1 MFAQRIEQDVE
12 ESLRQFTLTN
22 PEMSSIGTVERNLA
36 NLAKDFESAQRD
48 SDKLARKGG
57 KAATAKVEAAQ
68 SKLTSKSAD
77 WEVQAP
83 FIFEKLQG
91 IDESR
96 LNHLRDVL
104 TQLGTHE
111 TDQVERDRTTVEAT
125 LSTLLDIDTS
135 VEIHN
140 FAANHTGGKPIERS
154 RAPPRQGSTVSASAR
169 SAVSNHSSTLAPPP
183 TSSSLTRQSVD
194 DTASQHSRNDGSFH
208 EKKES
213 GLKRFGTM
221 LNRRRQSV
229 QHGSSFGKSKD
240 HDFASLGPEPSSR
253 HGRPS
258 PSPRASSNNL
268 RGPNRGDSS
277 LGGIDE
283 VPAAES
289 SESASTDLPNG
300 HDHEIDTPEDRR
312 RRMVQSQEN
321 HSRET
326 KTPPGPPPPRK
337 HGSHHES
344 NAQSL
349 APQRQDSEGFA
360 IPVAYNDPI
369 AQAQAEAAEAND
381 SVPAFK
387 LNIKP
392 EAIQEEDDQAQA
404 ALSTVANALRSS
416 NVLAPQ
422 RSVGT
427 VRGRREI
434 RNTMYIPAGEH
445 HVPGA
450 TPRSAE
456 APATMQNNIAQSPT
470 MSIPTSSSNSNRAA
484 ALASLQGTSSH
495 GTPTDRVKSSGDSVR
510 SGTSTSTA
518 AAFRC
523 AVAHSEMKEQ
533 GLNSS
538 IIEKVSVSF
547 VSSKIAHK
555 WKVDGEIAM
564 QYNES
569 NGEAMP
575 RKSSTCS
582 YLAGS
587 PLQRYEANDNLGK
600 SCVRIKE
607 HANAISVFSKANDSI
622 SQNDNQPG
630 QYLVALPSPHIRH
643 TCFRYSARVCEGNP
657 QIDNSFLP
665 VLVTID
671 WQARGNDM
679 GVRFNY
685 YLNQDFSP
693 EPVKFNNLTLVLH
706 YNGPSAS
713 RVQLKPTG
721 EHIKKAHRIIFRL
734 GEITLS
740 PGEMHKHI
748 ALLIGAEGAVP
759 KPGHLDVQFE
769 IEGRGTGL
777 ALEQKVRDGEIDPF
791 GESDELV
798 GEMWESVPCNRK
810 LASKKYDVAVEA
822 EHMVSAAQMP
832 TSPSAASLLTAQM
845 TGQSSQ

>member
-48 SDKLARKGG
+48 SDKLAKKGG

-68 SKLTSKSAD
+68 SKLSSKSAD
-77 WEVQAP
+77 WEAQAP

-125 LSTLLDIDTS
+125 LSMLLDIDTS

-140 FAANHTGGKPIERS
+140 FAANHTGGMPIERS
-154 RAPPRQGSTVSASAR
+154 RPPPRQGSTVSASAR
-169 SAVSNHSSTLAPPP
+169 SAISNHSSNLAPPP
-183 TSSSLTRQSVD
+183 TSSSLTRPSVD

-240 HDFASLGPEPSSR
+240 HDFASLGPAPPSR
-253 HGRPS
+253 DGRPA

-289 SESASTDLPNG
+289 RESASTDLPNG
-300 HDHEIDTPEDRR
+300 HGHEIDTPEDRR
-312 RRMVQSQEN
+312 RRMIQSQEN
-321 HSRET
+321 HARET

-337 HGSHHES
+337 HGSHHEPNLS
-344 NAQSL
+344 TQPP

-360 IPVAYNDPI
+360 IPAAYNDPI

-381 SVPAFK
+381 NVPAFK

-445 HVPGA
+445 PVLEAA
-450 TPRSAE
+450 TRSAE
-456 APATMQNNIAQSPT
+456 APATMQNNVAQSPT
-470 MSIPTSSSNSNRAA
+470 MSISTPSSSNRDNRAA
-484 ALASLQGTSSH
+484 ALASLQGQSSNH

-510 SGTSTSTA
+510 SGTSSSTA
-518 AAFRC
+518 AAFRG
-523 AVAHSEMKEQ
+523 AIAHSEMKEP

-569 NGEAMP
+569 NAERMP
-575 RKSSTCS
+575 RTFSLFPPLHTKATK
-582 YLAGS
+582 LMETQES
-587 PLQRYEANDNLGK
+587 P
-600 SCVRIKE
+600 V
-607 HANAISVFSKANDSI
+607 
-622 SQNDNQPG
+622 
-630 QYLVALPSPHIRH
+630 
-643 TCFRYSARVCEGNP
+643 
-657 QIDNSFLP
+657 
-665 VLVTID
+665 
-671 WQARGNDM
+671 
-679 GVRFNY
+679 
-685 YLNQDFSP
+685 
-693 EPVKFNNLTLVLH
+693 
-706 YNGPSAS
+706 
-713 RVQLKPTG
+713 
-721 EHIKKAHRIIFRL
+721 
-734 GEITLS
+734 
-740 PGEMHKHI
+740 
-748 ALLIGAEGAVP
+748 
-759 KPGHLDVQFE
+759 
-769 IEGRGTGL
+769 
-777 ALEQKVRDGEIDPF
+777 
-791 GESDELV
+791 
-798 GEMWESVPCNRK
+798 
-810 LASKKYDVAVEA
+810 
-822 EHMVSAAQMP
+822 
-832 TSPSAASLLTAQM
+832 
-845 TGQSSQ
+845 

>member
-36 NLAKDFESAQRD
+36 NLAKEFESAQRD
-48 SDKLARKGG
+48 SDKLAKKGG

-68 SKLTSKSAD
+68 SKLSSKSAD
-77 WEVQAP
+77 WEAQAP

-183 TSSSLTRQSVD
+183 PTSSSLTRPSVD
-194 DTASQHSRNDGSFH
+194 DTASQHSRNDGSLH

-240 HDFASLGPEPSSR
+240 HDFASLGPAPPSR
-253 HGRPS
+253 DGRPA

-289 SESASTDLPNG
+289 RESASTDLPNG
-300 HDHEIDTPEDRR
+300 DDHEIDSPEDRR
-312 RRMVQSQEN
+312 RRMIQSQEN
-321 HSRET
+321 HARET

-344 NAQSL
+344 NSSSQPP

-360 IPVAYNDPI
+360 IPAAYNDPI

-381 SVPAFK
+381 NVPAFK

-445 HVPGA
+445 PVPEA
-450 TPRSAE
+450 AQRSAE

-470 MSIPTSSSNSNRAA
+470 MIIPRPSSNSNRAA

-510 SGTSTSTA
+510 SGTSTLTA
-518 AAFRC
+518 AAFRG
-523 AVAHSEMKEQ
+523 AVAHSEMKEP
-533 GLNSS
+533 GLNCS

-569 NGEAMP
+569 NGQAMP
-575 RKSSTCS
+575 SKFLFLHLSS
-582 YLAGS
+582 L
-587 PLQRYEANDNLGK
+587 
-600 SCVRIKE
+600 
-607 HANAISVFSKANDSI
+607 
-622 SQNDNQPG
+622 
-630 QYLVALPSPHIRH
+630 RH
-643 TCFRYSARVCEGNP
+643 TS
-657 QIDNSFLP
+657 
-665 VLVTID
+665 
-671 WQARGNDM
+671 
-679 GVRFNY
+679 
-685 YLNQDFSP
+685 
-693 EPVKFNNLTLVLH
+693 
-706 YNGPSAS
+706 
-713 RVQLKPTG
+713 
-721 EHIKKAHRIIFRL
+721 
-734 GEITLS
+734 
-740 PGEMHKHI
+740 
-748 ALLIGAEGAVP
+748 
-759 KPGHLDVQFE
+759 
-769 IEGRGTGL
+769 
-777 ALEQKVRDGEIDPF
+777 
-791 GESDELV
+791 
-798 GEMWESVPCNRK
+798 
-810 LASKKYDVAVEA
+810 
-822 EHMVSAAQMP
+822 
-832 TSPSAASLLTAQM
+832 
-845 TGQSSQ
+845 